1 MLALLENL
9 KFMPIGDVWDHF
21 CISSG
26 MVTDGELIGEI
37 MTYEKD
43 VLLKR

>member
-1 MLALLENL
+1 
-9 KFMPIGDVWDHF
+9 MPIGDVWDHF
-21 CISSG
+21 CISNG
-26 MVTDGELIGEI
+26 IVTDEELIGEI